1 MRISNSTADP
11 KGEPLE
17 STLEVRPN
25 CSKTPWASAASPY
38 WKLKNWPPWP
48 ICDAF
53 VKGQMIFEQDQPC
66 KYFHL
71 VASGLVKVYIC
82 SASGYRMTYLLAR
95 RGEPLNLVGPFTGD
109 PRFLCAEAMQ
119 TTEVA
124 HIPRHDFVRF
134 VADNP
139 ILFSNIMAI
148 LSKAVD
154 SANSRLIDMV
164 EKRVEERLLRVLLTL
179 LDKFGSEIKLTSAG
193 VGRVGRN
200 HGGNHPAHH
209 GSAAQLGHYRIG
221 TGPDNHHPPR
231 FLEKPRTP
239 APMGLKNFNRNH
251 KALTGTKPPRVGAG
265 RASAPFGG
273 QL

>member
-1 MRISNSTADP
+1 MRISSSTSDP
-11 KGEPLE
+11 KGEPLA
-17 STLEVRPN
+17 STLEVRAQLFQDAMGF
-25 CSKTPWASAASPY
+25 SGISRMEIKKLASMAG
-38 WKLKNWPPWP
+38 LRR
-48 ICDAF
+48 F
-53 VKGQMIFEQDQPC
+53 VKGQMVFEQDQPC
-66 KYFHL
+66 EYFHL

-179 LDKFGSEIKLTSAG
+179 LDKFGSEIKLTSTELAELAG
-193 VGRVGRN
+193 TTVETTLRTMARLRGLGIIESERGQITIIR
-200 HGGNHPAHH
+200 PA
-209 GSAAQLGHYRIG
+209 S
-221 TGPDNHHPPR
+221 
-231 FLEKPRTP
+231 
-239 APMGLKNFNRNH
+239 LKNPER
-251 KALTGTKPPRVGAG
+251 LPLWV
-265 RASAPFGG
+265 
-273 QL
+273 